1 MDYQEVTLTNLN
13 GGVVLDLFN
22 EELGKVLENI
32 ADPNTPAEQTR
43 EIKIVVKFKPNEER
57 GTAAT
62 TIQASSELASPR
74 GHGSFVTFGT
84 DGIRARAYVTDTRQA
99 ELGLAREEP
108 AKGDAK

>member
-13 GGVVLDLFN
+13 GGVIFDLFE
-22 EELGKVLENI
+22 EELAKVLENI

-43 EIKIVVKFKPNEER
+43 EIKILIKFKPNEER

-62 TIQASSELASPR
+62 VVLASSKLAAPK

-84 DGIRARAYVTDTRQA
+84 DGARARAYVTDPRQG
-99 ELGLAREEP
+99 ELGLAQDQSNRGN
-108 AKGDAK
+108 AQ